1 MHRPTRIPHSPFPL
15 ALPFCSFSHRPFLQ
29 QPHATYPCLASM
41 QAPAR
46 KGYKDGVCA
55 LCQEGMEGE
64 EAQGLLVRMYCNN
77 NRFCDECKLHHT

>member
-1 MHRPTRIPHSPFPL
+1 
-15 ALPFCSFSHRPFLQ
+15 
-29 QPHATYPCLASM
+29 M